1 MSVAPRNPD
10 FTGYWRLV
18 KTENFNNFLKDLGLP
33 WTVRKAA
40 LRFGSASV
48 DLISHTG
55 TTVKVT
61 SLCAKG
67 SWTREYD
74 TAAAIKQRN
83 AQGEMCA
90 TNARWEGSVLVS
102 TMEGSP
108 LGVATS
114 ARFMAG
120 PTMVVKTAVR
130 LASGRDAIMF
140 WIFDRMQAV
149 EERVSGPGG
158 RPLLLR
164 QLAADHAHVAR
175 ATRRDNA
182 YLQDVLLDW
191 ARWRSPAD
199 DFIQVPAPAYTAARP
214 SGSARTRRGREGG
227 ATSPP
232 PRSPRSLGKSPSDAS
247 LTALGAAQDAAL
259 RAVGAPPNAG
269 AAAAAAAR
277 LRPGSRSGS
286 GLALS
291 EAAGAERGG
300 TGAPTAPEPSVSGSL
315 GAAAHPGSE
324 TLSAAS
330 QTAGGGAAPAAPAAG
345 LPPLAGG
352 EPLPALRTAAHHA
365 KSLSSDSRLGGALS
379 EGGHS
384 TPVRGPSPRPSAA
397 HERAARAGPAIQQQL
412 AHKLVEFCEGR
423 GISSVVPL
431 ASPGTAAEP
440 QLLGMS
446 PEQAEET
453 AAKMSELEAD
463 MLLARQG
470 APRGW
475 ACCGLIVTRRSTQ
488 IPDHLRVW
496 EMNLAA

>member
-1 MSVAPRNPD
+1 

-182 YLQDVLLDW
+182 YLQD
-191 ARWRSPAD
+191 
-199 DFIQVPAPAYTAARP
+199 
-214 SGSARTRRGREGG
+214 
-227 ATSPP
+227 
-232 PRSPRSLGKSPSDAS
+232 
-247 LTALGAAQDAAL
+247 
-259 RAVGAPPNAG
+259 
-269 AAAAAAAR
+269 
-277 LRPGSRSGS
+277 
-286 GLALS
+286 
-291 EAAGAERGG
+291 
-300 TGAPTAPEPSVSGSL
+300 
-315 GAAAHPGSE
+315 
-324 TLSAAS
+324 
-330 QTAGGGAAPAAPAAG
+330 
-345 LPPLAGG
+345 
-352 EPLPALRTAAHHA
+352 
-365 KSLSSDSRLGGALS
+365 
-379 EGGHS
+379 
-384 TPVRGPSPRPSAA
+384 
-397 HERAARAGPAIQQQL
+397 RAARAGPAIQQQL

-475 ACCGLIVTRRSTQ
+475 ACCGLIITRRSTQ